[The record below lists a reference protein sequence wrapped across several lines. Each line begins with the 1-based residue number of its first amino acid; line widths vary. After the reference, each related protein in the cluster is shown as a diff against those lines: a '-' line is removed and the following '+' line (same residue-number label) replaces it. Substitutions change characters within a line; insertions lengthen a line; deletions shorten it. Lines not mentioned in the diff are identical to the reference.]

1 MTKVPD
7 LRAAKAEFI
16 SYIADKSR
24 YVSIIKQRGP
34 LHDGET
40 QIASQRR
47 YYIKQ
52 KLQWDTRKALWRNK
66 DGRPLVR
73 KDQIW
78 DAAHRGLQ
86 ERTVPGLG
94 CCLRTN
100 S

>member
-24 YVSIIKQRGP
+24 YVSITEQQGP
-34 LHDGET
+34 LRDGET
-40 QIASQRR
+40 RVGSQRR

-52 KLQWDTRKALWRNK
+52 KLQWDTEKALWRNI

-78 DAAHRGLQ
+78 DTAHRGFQ
-86 ERTVPGLG
+86 ECTVPGLG
-94 CCLRTN
+94 CCLRTK